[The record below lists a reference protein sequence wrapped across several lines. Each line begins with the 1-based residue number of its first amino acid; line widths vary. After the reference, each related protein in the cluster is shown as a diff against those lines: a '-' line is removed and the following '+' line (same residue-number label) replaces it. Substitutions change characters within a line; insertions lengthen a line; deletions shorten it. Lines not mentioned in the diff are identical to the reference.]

1 MRKVHRFAAV
11 FFFLVSTIP
20 AGTAAAQ
27 GIPDQEYLHYVPLQ
41 YPRLSRAAAGSE
53 RFQLYGD
60 RSSPVYSDAAPI
72 DGIDDSRGEVLKALA
87 LRFAPFMVQNTFSIP
102 MDFKQLMSREPT
114 FNLYIDTWDMAHGMR
129 LVERETLDFNS
140 LGQAGCPSDRAST
153 VRFDPRSADC
163 RILELMQEFDPE
175 VPRGAIERAQAVNL
189 NSDRL
194 KVLFF
199 DMPGYDPQSWK
210 AVYENPVTEQL
221 RTEFHEAIKIYAH
234 PFINEVV
241 DANGLVA
248 GYEFILQYWFYYPL
262 NDGANK
268 HEGDWE
274 HIDVVIAPRSGVTA
288 LLTEADVSGILAG
301 EGMTDDV
308 TERQM
313 VIQRVEYYFH
323 HKIMTL
329 DYGRPN
335 VYLPEDAWEREWRT
349 LVREQFG
356 SEKLWKA
363 IRHYAYRDSSQVLL
377 NTHPVAFIGADNK
390 GLDQLISPPGGHN
403 QDSHGTFPFPGLY
416 KTVGPA
422 GSAEQISRTFDQWE
436 WYASLPESR
445 TEAATDF
452 GRGHV
457 VLFDRPELLEV
468 VPDWER
474 VLPLVRSD
482 PIARRDWTWL
492 VLPVRWGYP
501 ATESPLAGMI
511 AHADMGNVGPI
522 GPAYNNG
529 WNRTGTGRGFEQYEA
544 HVLPS
549 VFPVDPQD
557 GFSNNLGYFNFI
569 PALTNLPPL
578 DLVWRLVALPFRALF
593 KRQDPIF
600 FPEESVP
607 LRFVGVVGGASY
619 TQVPEDMWF
628 AAVHLTE
635 SNGVDVGGGNMLP
648 QTILQIAEDVV
659 ARDSLDGGDIPTES
673 FSESAWGWHAQV
685 AFYVGKRFVSTTG
698 IRNSLHN
705 VGFLQPLTTGGVY
718 EFSATLNWWDLT
730 GNVRYDVFTGGF
742 KPYLK
747 FGYGVNWY
755 RLEDMRSDGE
765 PMSQPTGEWI
775 NNFWPPTWSYG
786 AGAELML
793 IQSFSPIPRGID
805 VGLRGEWLWL
815 NGPTGIELPG
825 ILPINTFREVPS
837 RWVRGTLNLSATV
850 SF

>member
-1 MRKVHRFAAV
+1 MRKPYRCWIVLPLLAAA
-11 FFFLVSTIP
+11 LS
-20 AGTAAAQ
+20 ANGAAQ
-27 GIPDQEYLHYVPLQ
+27 GIGDEEYLHYVPLP
-41 YPRLSRAAAGSE
+41 YPRLSREAAASA
-53 RFQLYGD
+53 RFHLFGD
-60 RSSPVYSDAAPI
+60 RSSPYYSDVEPV
-72 DGIDDSRGEVLKALA
+72 DGIDDARGETLQAIA
-87 LRFAPFMVQNTFSIP
+87 LRFAPFMVQNTFSVP
-102 MDFKQLMSREPT
+102 MDFKKLMMRQPT
-114 FNLYIDTWDMAHGMR
+114 FNLYIDTWDRAHGNR
-129 LVERETLDFNS
+129 LVGRETLDFNS
-140 LGQAGCPSDRAST
+140 LGQARCPGDAGS
-153 VRFDPRSADC
+153 VVPYNPVSADC
-163 RILELMQEFDPE
+163 RVLELMDEFDPE
-175 VPRGAIERAQAVNL
+175 VPAGAIERAGAVDL
-189 NSDRL
+189 GSDRL

-210 AVYENPVTEQL
+210 AVYANPITEQL
-221 RTEFHEAIKIYAH
+221 RTEFHDALKIYAH
-234 PFINEVV
+234 PFINEVL

-248 GYEFILQYWFYYPL
+248 GYQFVIQYWFYYPL
-262 NDGANK
+262 NDGGNN

-274 HIDVVIAPRSGVTA
+274 HIDVLIAPRSRVKE
-288 LLTEADVSGILAG
+288 LLTEEDVRAILSG
-301 EGMTDDV
+301 EGMTDEASDL
-308 TERQM
+308 QL

-323 HKIMTL
+323 HKVMTL
-329 DYGRPN
+329 NYARPN
-335 VYLPEDAWEREWRT
+335 VYQPREAWEQEWRA

-356 SEKLWKA
+356 TEKLWTT
-363 IRHYAYRDSSQVLL
+363 IRHYAYRDSSESLL
-377 NTHPVAFIGADNK
+377 NMHPIAFIGADNK
-390 GLDQLISPPGGHN
+390 GLDQLISPPGGRN

-422 GSAEQISRTFDQWE
+422 GSAEQIAKTFDHWE
-436 WYASLPESR
+436 WYADLPQSR
-445 TEAATDF
+445 ADAMTDF

-474 VLPLVRSD
+474 VLPLIRSD

-501 ATESPLAGMI
+501 ATESPLAGLI

-529 WNRTGTGRGFEQYEA
+529 WNRTGTGRGFEQYEP

-549 VFPVDPQD
+549 VFPVDAQD
-557 GFSNNLGYFNFI
+557 GFSNNLGYFNVI

-578 DLVWRLVALPFRALF
+578 DLVWRLVALPFRALL

-619 TQVPEDMWF
+619 TQVPEDMWL

-635 SNGVDVGGGNMLP
+635 TNGIDLGDGNALP
-648 QTILQIAEDVV
+648 ETIVEIALDIIT
-659 ARDSLDGGDIPTES
+659 RDSLEGGDIPTES
-673 FSESAWGWHAQV
+673 FSEAAWGWHSQV

-698 IRNSLHN
+698 VRNSRHR
-705 VGFLQPLTTGGVY
+705 VGFFQPLTTGGVY
-718 EFSATLNWWDLT
+718 EFSARLNWWDIT

-742 KPYLK
+742 KPYFK

-765 PMSQPTGEWI
+765 PLTTPTGEWI

-793 IQSFSPIPRGID
+793 VQSFSPIPRGID
-805 VGLRGEWLWL
+805 VGLQAEWLWL
-815 NGPTGIELPG
+815 NGSTGLNLPG
-825 ILPINTFREVPS
+825 ILTINTFREVPG
-837 RWVRGTLNLSATV
+837 RWVRSTLNLSVTV